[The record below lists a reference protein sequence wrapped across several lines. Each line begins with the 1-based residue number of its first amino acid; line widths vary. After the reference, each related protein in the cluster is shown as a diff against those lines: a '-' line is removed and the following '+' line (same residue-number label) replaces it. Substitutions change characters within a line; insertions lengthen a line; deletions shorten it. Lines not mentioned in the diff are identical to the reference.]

1 MLFFKFLDLHVI
13 QGNLHG
19 IVHHFDNHPLAD
31 RQIFMDD
38 KARLHRACIVREFRQ
53 QEAIDTFQ
61 WPAMSLD
68 MNTIKHV
75 WDFIGRKV
83 NQHNP
88 QCQNIAELTN
98 AILEEWS

>member
-1 MLFFKFLDLHVI
+1 MLFFKLLDLHVI

-61 WPAMSLD
+61 GPAVSLD
-68 MNTIKHV
+68 MNPIEHV
-75 WDFIGRKV
+75 WDFIGLAVK
-83 NQHNP
+83 
-88 QCQNIAELTN
+88 LTN
-98 AILEEWS
+98 IIHNVKILLN